1 MALYIK
7 WYLINV
13 IKGLHKVVWLTN
25 FTNTATKSTGAN
37 EKPDGFG
44 LEFLISQFKNYN
56 GIWSMWMLTICS
68 DVQHSCLE
76 FRFFITT
83 ITDIP
88 VLKEALFLPFS
99 TNDVGLRPFFHY
111 NVL

>member
-56 GIWSMWMLTICS
+56 GI
-68 DVQHSCLE
+68 
-76 FRFFITT
+76 
-83 ITDIP
+83 
-88 VLKEALFLPFS
+88 
-99 TNDVGLRPFFHY
+99 
-111 NVL
+111 